1 MRPVSS
7 PWIML
12 STTLAMEGALDK
24 VRIPTKANLK
34 VASMDSIA
42 FFRSSSKR
50 ANNCL
55 RLTSSFSLFSLMR
68 PSASARAFSL

>member
-1 MRPVSS
+1 
-7 PWIML
+7 
-12 STTLAMEGALDK
+12 
-24 VRIPTKANLK
+24 
-34 VASMDSIA
+34 MDSIA

-68 PSASARAFSL
+68 PSASARAFSLWMLFSSSAYGAIKACQSTVEMSAEL